1 MKTIKFKKKNAQS
14 NKIQHKNSF
23 KTLEQDTDSLGQS
36 HSLIFLLLITFIAF
50 LLQYLHLTSLAF
62 MLLVQWSAT
71 SVNRFSS
78 SSPLQ

>member
-1 MKTIKFKKKNAQS
+1 MGIILMKTIKLKKKTHNQTKF
-14 NKIQHKNSF
+14 NTKIVF

-62 MLLVQWSAT
+62 MLLVQ
-71 SVNRFSS
+71 
-78 SSPLQ
+78 